1 MALSRKAQEA
11 DVLNRTIQTYE
22 DKLSK
27 AGIEI
32 NSLV

>member
-11 DVLNRTIQTYE
+11 DALNRTIQAYE

-27 AGIEI
+27 AGI
-32 NSLV
+32 